1 MVAVQKY
8 VSVPLEVE
16 AVEVTAEN
24 LEDVAVWCKG
34 ELRSAAVDE
43 NENPV
48 IYIKVPVK
56 KPRTE
61 RQTKAFVGDWILK
74 TPIAI
79 KVYNPIAFKKNFTP
93 AV

>member
-8 VSVPLEVE
+8 VSVPIEVE

-24 LEDVAVWCKG
+24 LEDIAVWCNG
-34 ELRSAAVDE
+34 ELRTASID
-43 NENPV
+43 ENPV
-48 IYIKVPVK
+48 TYIKVPVK
-56 KPRTE
+56 RPRTE